1 MKKVTQGKVLL
12 IHTWGIGDLILLTPV
27 LQAVKTLYP
36 LLELEILFFP
46 KSAAIPVTDAPFISK
61 IHFTGWKANLL
72 LPTLFKLRKEKY
84 QAVLFSSGVRPWK
97 TWLFMLLLKAEIK
110 VGEYKKFRY
119 PGLSVYVKFNPLLS
133 RTRSNYTLF
142 QSFLNLPSW
151 EEAIVRQNELNLYPY
166 FHLTEANHQWAENF
180 LAENNLTGKKIIGIH
195 PGCMAKNK
203 RRRWN
208 KEYFI
213 ALIEKLKRQYDYP
226 ILIIAGP
233 DEIEV
238 GKAIQART
246 KTLLLQNAL
255 LENVAAVISR
265 LHFFINTDSGL
276 GHIASCFGIKELTI
290 FGPANELQTAPF
302 SNNSRIIRYPVDCSP
317 CIDKKKKPKCTL
329 DCLLKLT
336 PDMVFKRVQ
345 ELLD

>member
-1 MKKVTQGKVLL
+1 MKKVTQGKVLV

-203 RRRWN
+203 RRRLN

-213 ALIEKLKRQYDYP
+213 ALIENCERA
-226 ILIIAGP
+226 ILI
-233 DEIEV
+233 
-238 GKAIQART
+238 R
-246 KTLLLQNAL
+246 
-255 LENVAAVISR
+255 
-265 LHFFINTDSGL
+265 
-276 GHIASCFGIKELTI
+276 C
-290 FGPANELQTAPF
+290 
-302 SNNSRIIRYPVDCSP
+302 
-317 CIDKKKKPKCTL
+317 
-329 DCLLKLT
+329 
-336 PDMVFKRVQ
+336 
-345 ELLD
+345 